1 MYNFQGRGLPCRRCP
16 DFVIA
21 WSQAVAARGLNHYY
35 NLEEDCLVKKADV
48 SKLLQLIKVK
58 LVMLVSRWALYKQF

>member
-1 MYNFQGRGLPCRRCP
+1 MS
-16 DFVIA
+16 A
-21 WSQAVAARGLNHYY
+21 WLQAVAARGLNHYY

-58 LVMLVSRWALYKQF
+58 LGRDCLHTLCL